1 MTEEEK
7 KKLQNE
13 EAAKAGTQKYGETAD
28 IQSNSDYDNTM
39 AALDEVQQTPQMATT
54 QYDQQISDIYDKIVN
69 RKPFEYDI
77 NSDPVYQNLKQ
88 EYMNN
93 GRKAM
98 EDTIG
103 QAAALTGGYSNTYAQ
118 SVGQQQY
125 DAYMRGLNE
134 QIPDLYNAALDRYTA
149 EGNAMLKDYDLMTDM
164 RDRAASQQSS
174 NRENLLYL
182 IATGYKPTEQEIA
195 DAGMTQDQVNSI
207 MSAYGSSG
215 GGGYDYSGL
224 NGAPAGWSDA
234 DIRAFQAENGLT
246 VDGIWG
252 PKTEAAYYGS
262 NPGGVQNNPTG
273 GGTNRSVGNNSRNIL
288 NPLGAAYSDPLGA
301 LGGANGNASTIPL
314 VLSADAVERG
324 YKSGLY
330 TDEQVAQWA
339 KARGLL

>member
-13 EAAKAGTQKYGETAD
+13 EAVKDGKQKYGETAD
-28 IQSNSDYDNTM
+28 LHGGSQNSDYDNTM
-39 AALDEVQQTPQMATT
+39 AALDEVQQTPQISTA
-54 QYDQQISDIYDKIVN
+54 QYDQQISEIYDKIVN
-69 RKPFEYDI
+69 RPKFEYDI

-88 EYMNN
+88 EYMDN
-93 GRKAM
+93 GRMAM
-98 EDTIG
+98 EDTMG
-103 QAAALTGGYSNTYAQ
+103 QAAALTGGYGNTYAQ

-134 QIPDLYNAALDRYTA
+134 QIPDLYNAALDRYTT
-149 EGNAMLKDYDLMTDM
+149 EGNRMINGYNLMADM
-164 RDRAASQQSS
+164 RDRAASQQNT

-207 MSAYGSSG
+207 MSAYGFGEGTNTGTPGSSG

-224 NGAPAGWSDA
+224 NGAPAGWTKSD
-234 DIRAFQAENGLT
+234 IMNFQAANGLV

-262 NPGGVQNNPTG
+262 NPETEQP
-273 GGTNRSVGNNSRNIL
+273 SVNGNQYVSQSIYDS
-288 NPLGAAYSDPLGA
+288 PYYKQAYSYLQRGDIRGAQQYISSLAGQLPPNMYNQIVAA
-301 LGGANGNASTIPL
+301 LG
-314 VLSADAVERG
+314 V
-324 YKSGLY
+324 
-330 TDEQVAQWA
+330 
-339 KARGLL
+339 